1 MTNKFEYMQ
10 GTGEDRINPSEDRLV
25 NPQERYHD
33 YMARRLREDS
43 PVFEK
48 GYPSYEAYD
57 LHEATGPG
65 SLMYENLIKWDKR
78 FMELA
83 QQISTWSKDPSSKI
97 GAVIVNDERRIL
109 ATGYNGFPRGIDDS
123 YERLNNRDEKY
134 PRIIHAE
141 MNALMNA
148 LYNGVSVKGATIYV
162 FGLPVCSE
170 CTKSVIQAGIKRV
183 VIPNMKDVPQKWA
196 DQWNNMSE
204 PMYREADVAI
214 TYI

>member
-1 MTNKFEYMQ
+1 MTNEFEYMQ
-10 GTGEDRINPSEDRLV
+10 GTGQDRINLYEDKLN

-33 YMARRLREDS
+33 YMLRRLREES

-48 GYPSYEAYD
+48 GYPSYEAVNNY
-57 LHEATGPG
+57 P
-65 SLMYENLIKWDKR
+65 SKWDKR

-123 YERLNNRDEKY
+123 DERLNNKDEKY

-148 LYNGVSVKGATIYV
+148 LYNGVAVKGATLYV
-162 FGLPVCSE
+162 YGLPVCPS
-170 CTKSVIQAGIKRV
+170 CTKCVIQAGIKRV
-183 VIPNMKDVPQKWA
+183 VIP
-196 DQWNNMSE
+196 SE
-204 PMYREADVAI
+204 KTDKGNWQEVWDTQSSEMLKESGVQI
-214 TYI
+214 TLLEL